1 MRSESARTAARPSS
15 RLPARTGERQEDTMM
30 VITDRRHA
38 DGSIDFDFYR
48 AEASRL
54 RNEARSDA
62 CRKPWVLAKSVVT
75 YFKFPQNRWMR
86 RQASSRSSV
95 LVA

>member
-1 MRSESARTAARPSS
+1 MTQTTA
-15 RLPARTGERQEDTMM
+15 T
-30 VITDRRHA
+30 RRHA

-48 AEASRL
+48 EDARTL
-54 RNEARSDA
+54 RNQAYIGVGLKLWA
-62 CRKPWVLAKSVVT
+62 LMKTAAA
-75 YFKFPQNRWMR
+75 YFKFPQKRWMR

>member
-1 MRSESARTAARPSS
+1 MTSNTA
-15 RLPARTGERQEDTMM
+15 
-30 VITDRRHA
+30 IRRHA

-48 AEASRL
+48 IEARAL
-54 RNEARSDA
+54 RNEAHGDTF
-62 CRKPWVLAKSVVT
+62 RKLWASMRTALA
-75 YFKFPQNRWMR
+75 YFKFPQKRWMR